1 MYTNDALEK
10 LFLMDNST
18 LADTLDVKYFTI
30 ATWKHQFQHGRLSE
44 EKKAEIL
51 GKYGYQLKT
60 ERKWLKPR
68 KRT

>member
-1 MYTNDALEK
+1 MTTNDALTK
-10 LFLMDNST
+10 MFVVDNTT

-30 ATWKHQFQHGRLSE
+30 ATWKFQFQHGKLSE

-68 KRT
+68 KRA